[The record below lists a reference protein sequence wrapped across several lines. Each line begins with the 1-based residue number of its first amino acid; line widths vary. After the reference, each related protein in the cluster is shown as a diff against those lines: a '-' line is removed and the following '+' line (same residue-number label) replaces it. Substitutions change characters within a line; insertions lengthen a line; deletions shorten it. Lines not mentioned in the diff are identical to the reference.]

1 MNNKINHRLI
11 ATYLCLFATGVH
23 GYNIE
28 TRAVNII
35 TPRDVQNNS
44 WFGYSMLLQP
54 ESNGKLSIYASSPL
68 YKKNFTTTASNGA
81 IHKCF
86 NDEKSKDSFSCEKM
100 DLDDTS
106 SFGMSMVQTKDNKL
120 VVCGP
125 QWEYQCRN
133 AHIPK
138 RMVGSCYVLN
148 SSDVSNAVPEKLP
161 SPCVTD
167 CPGGLDI
174 VFLVDSSGS
183 VTEENFNQTKDW
195 LVAIMEGFREG
206 MKHGEVNVGVI
217 QYSGTTDSLLCETGV
232 LRRLISIELPLG
244 SYDLEAARAKVMEST
259 RLRKCTLTGD
269 AINAT
274 VDEFLLHGRKENAA
288 VMIVITDGRSSDDVT
303 GPSNHAK
310 QNDINMLAVGVG
322 EKFVMSELE
331 IIANNNLSI
340 FTVESFAN
348 LNSILTDLQQ
358 AILLASTSTLEG
370 SSGNSTTELTQCLM
384 GMSAY
389 ISEENNLHLG
399 AIGANDNKGTII
411 SRFMKDIRS
420 THVLPE
426 ELVKR
431 ILPMEEEIIKDS
443 YLGYSI
449 TGGHFTGPNIEWIA
463 TGIPRY
469 FNHGGVVLYRT
480 NVSDI
485 YNPHLLLPPFDYTSN
500 RHVGTYFGHTLC
512 AVDLNIDEADELIV
526 GAPLHSEAGT
536 HSYDEGCVF
545 IYYGNKSAGDISFM
559 TKPACTLH
567 GFLPSSR
574 FGMSI
579 IGARNLDKDEYN
591 DFVVGAPGANDQT
604 GEIVVYYGSN
614 NCSTMRYQRIS
625 PSSFGLQLQYFGYS
639 IASVDDTNFSRNPII
654 IASSPKSQQIVAIK
668 ARPVIELLVDLTIN
682 SQHGSSIDV
691 IQCAKDQTNKIPCGK
706 AVVCFQVNWKDVG
719 QQTNNEIVDL
729 SFDLTLDSDFE
740 ELSEKRMVFEGNE
753 TTSFVIAESNH
764 PSQTRKTCNEYKI
777 ILQPNILIAVD
788 TVDFSQPMHAT
799 LTTKLSERVQREIM
813 SPVMA
818 VEQITVKK
826 EMLLTKGCT
835 TNGSC
840 LYDLSLSADIPEDDP
855 FLINDASEVMDINIT
870 VVNNGDSAFFTKLQV
885 DMWNIVIVHVK
896 SECAFLETDR
906 QTISYRDK
914 IFGSLHMTG
923 QSCQLGIR
931 FSVIPLA
938 KFANET
944 EMKINIT
951 AFSLL
956 SKDTKAK
963 DVTPSNNIIVINKN
977 VVYRSSFTVNG
988 LSIPDA
994 MQYWRNIT
1002 NMTSASSL
1010 SQKGIFAGEDGNI
1023 ENSYK
1028 IRNTGPF
1035 TVTTT
1040 NMTFTWPAFTA
1051 TENLPLLYL
1060 YSFTCKPESLCTCSR
1075 SDQCDFINPHKL
1087 PYNNLTVH
1095 ELHNVTHCPAKR
1107 NFTIY
1112 SSELNITQPETFYV
1126 IKNDM
1131 MCDKP
1136 NSIFKCNEIS
1146 CHVNNIKP
1154 NQVVEINGRFK
1165 FWIPTFRFKENDED
1179 TKVYIGSSLTFNPTK
1194 SPVFPSTIYKESAIT
1209 TTQQYLKTRVTPKPP
1224 EQKVNLV
1231 TVLIA
1236 MFVGLAIVG
1245 LCTLICWKC
1254 GFFESRYKDMKE
1266 AVLEEEEE
1274 ELFMSLASDNQKQ
1287 SKKNGKEKQE
1297 RGESSI
1303 KVRFMGKRGDG
1314 DASSVIDAAEEF
1326 VRATSSPSSAK
1337 KLSIP
1342 KDDLY
1347 LEMTPMR
1354 NYRAQKRV
1362 FQANVNDMLDTEP
1375 TPQDYS
1381 YICKEEEDGGKMRKT
1396 TMTIKDQKK
1405 QRVDST
1411 RF

>member
-1 MNNKINHRLI
+1 
-11 ATYLCLFATGVH
+11 
-23 GYNIE
+23 
-28 TRAVNII
+28 
-35 TPRDVQNNS
+35 
-44 WFGYSMLLQP
+44 
-54 ESNGKLSIYASSPL
+54 
-68 YKKNFTTTASNGA
+68 
-81 IHKCF
+81 
-86 NDEKSKDSFSCEKM
+86 
-100 DLDDTS
+100 
-106 SFGMSMVQTKDNKL
+106 
-120 VVCGP
+120 
-125 QWEYQCRN
+125 
-133 AHIPK
+133 
-138 RMVGSCYVLN
+138 
-148 SSDVSNAVPEKLP
+148 
-161 SPCVTD
+161 
-167 CPGGLDI
+167 
-174 VFLVDSSGS
+174 
-183 VTEENFNQTKDW
+183 
-195 LVAIMEGFREG
+195 
-206 MKHGEVNVGVI
+206 
-217 QYSGTTDSLLCETGV
+217 
-232 LRRLISIELPLG
+232 
-244 SYDLEAARAKVMEST
+244 
-259 RLRKCTLTGD
+259 
-269 AINAT
+269 
-274 VDEFLLHGRKENAA
+274 
-288 VMIVITDGRSSDDVT
+288 
-303 GPSNHAK
+303 
-310 QNDINMLAVGVG
+310 
-322 EKFVMSELE
+322 
-331 IIANNNLSI
+331 
-340 FTVESFAN
+340 
-348 LNSILTDLQQ
+348 
-358 AILLASTSTLEG
+358 
-370 SSGNSTTELTQCLM
+370 
-384 GMSAY
+384 
-389 ISEENNLHLG
+389 
-399 AIGANDNKGTII
+399 
-411 SRFMKDIRS
+411 
-420 THVLPE
+420 
-426 ELVKR
+426 
-431 ILPMEEEIIKDS
+431 
-443 YLGYSI
+443 
-449 TGGHFTGPNIEWIA
+449 
-463 TGIPRY
+463 
-469 FNHGGVVLYRT
+469 
-480 NVSDI
+480 
-485 YNPHLLLPPFDYTSN
+485 
-500 RHVGTYFGHTLC
+500 
-512 AVDLNIDEADELIV
+512 
-526 GAPLHSEAGT
+526 
-536 HSYDEGCVF
+536 
-545 IYYGNKSAGDISFM
+545 
-559 TKPACTLH
+559 
-567 GFLPSSR
+567 
-574 FGMSI
+574 
-579 IGARNLDKDEYN
+579 
-591 DFVVGAPGANDQT
+591 
-604 GEIVVYYGSN
+604 
-614 NCSTMRYQRIS
+614 MRYQRIS
-625 PSSFGLQLQYFGYS
+625 PSSFGIQLQYFGYS
-639 IASVDDTNFSRNPII
+639 IASVDDANFSKNPII
-654 IASSPKSQQIVAIK
+654 IASSPKSQQIAVIK

-706 AVVCFQVNWKDVG
+706 AVVCFQVNWKNVG
-719 QQTNNEIVDL
+719 QQTNNGIVDL
-729 SFDLTLDSDFE
+729 SFDITLDSDFK
-740 ELSEKRMVFEGNE
+740 ELSEKRMVFERNE
-753 TTSFVIAESNH
+753 TSFVIAESNH

-788 TVDFSQPMHAT
+788 TVDFSQQMHAT

-1010 SQKGIFAGEDGNI
+1010 SQKGVFAGEDGNI

-1075 SDQCDFINPHKL
+1075 SDQCDFINPHKH
-1087 PYNNLTVH
+1087 PYNNLTVQ

-1112 SSELNITQPETFYV
+1112 SSEFNITQPESFYV

-1274 ELFMSLASDNQKQ
+1274 ELFMSLASDTQKQ